1 MGKLLYLPDNDP
13 KPSGAQ
19 LVTLADLEKFRTML
33 MMDIKLLL
41 EGNFGKPA
49 KRWLKSCEVRKLLNI
64 SGGTLQTLRNNGK
77 LPYTRIGGLIY
88 YDATETPSFFRS
100 PITMS
105 LKHLFSSTCSDTK
118 LL

>member
-1 MGKLLYLPDNDP
+1 MGRLLYITEDQQ

-88 YDATETPSFFRS
+88 YDVAEIDQILAQHKRAS
-100 PITMS
+100 
-105 LKHLFSSTCSDTK
+105 
-118 LL
+118 

>member
-1 MGKLLYLPDNDP
+1 MGRLLYISEDQQ

-19 LVTLADLEKFRTML
+19 LITLADLEKFRTTL

-49 KRWLKSCEVRKLLNI
+49 KRWLKSYEVKKLLNI

-88 YDATETPSFFRS
+88 YDATEIDGILSN
-100 PITMS
+100 
-105 LKHLFSSTCSDTK
+105 LKKAS
-118 LL
+118 